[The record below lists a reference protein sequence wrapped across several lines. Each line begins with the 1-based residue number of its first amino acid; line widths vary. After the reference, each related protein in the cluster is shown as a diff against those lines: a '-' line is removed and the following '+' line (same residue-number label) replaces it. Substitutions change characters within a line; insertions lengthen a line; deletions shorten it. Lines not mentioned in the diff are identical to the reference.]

1 MRPAINLIISATAL
15 LMASCSGARHHN
27 DTPEKPVVVVS
38 IAPLSYF
45 AEGIGGD
52 KVDVEV
58 MAPAGTDPETYEPS
72 MASLGS
78 ASQASVIFTTGLLP
92 FEEKIALTVKES
104 SGGKTLNQ
112 ALCDSLQLIM
122 GTHGHDEADPHIWMS
137 LRNARV
143 MARTVCRALTR
154 ALPADSAYFR
164 GRLAAMEHR
173 LDSIDNA
180 TATALAP
187 LRGCSFLIWHP
198 SLSYFARDYGLQQV
212 AIAAENKETSV
223 DALRRRLD
231 RAGSEKAVA
240 LFGQK
245 ELDSRQMSAIS
256 GATGLQPVYISPMS
270 PDVEATLSAA
280 TSALVYSR

>member
-1 MRPAINLIISATAL
+1 MRPAINLLISATAL
-15 LMASCSGARHHN
+15 LMASCSGARHHD
-27 DTPEKPVVVVS
+27 DTPEKPVVVVC

-52 KVDVEV
+52 KVNVEV

-72 MASLGS
+72 MASLRS

-92 FEEKIALTVKES
+92 FEGKIARTVKES

-112 ALCDSLQLIM
+112 TLCDSLQLIM

-164 GRLAAMEHR
+164 VRLAAMEHR
-173 LDSIDNA
+173 LDSLDNV

-187 LRGCSFLIWHP
+187 ITGSSFLIWHP

-212 AIAAENKETSV
+212 AIAAENKESICRRPAAAPRPCRQRESSRSV
-223 DALRRRLD
+223 RTERARLPAD
-231 RAGSEKAVA
+231 VGNQWCHRPAAGIYIPYVA
-240 LFGQK
+240 RCGSHTV
-245 ELDSRQMSAIS
+245 SRHI
-256 GATGLQPVYISPMS
+256 G
-270 PDVEATLSAA
+270 
-280 TSALVYSR
+280 SR

>member
-1 MRPAINLIISATAL
+1 MLLSTAVAILV
-15 LMASCSGARHHN
+15 ASCSGVRHN
-27 DTPEKPVVVVS
+27 DDTPEKPTVVVS

-45 AEGIGGD
+45 AESIGGD
-52 KVDVEV
+52 KVNVEV

-92 FEEKIALTVKES
+92 FEEKVVRTVKGS
-104 SGGKTLNQ
+104 SGGKILDQ

-143 MARTVCRALTR
+143 MARTVCCALTH

-164 GRLAAMEHR
+164 TRLSVIEHR
-173 LDSIDNA
+173 LDSLDNA
-180 TATALAP
+180 TATALAT
-187 LRGCSFLIWHP
+187 LSGRSFLIWHP

-212 AIAAENKETSV
+212 AIAAENKEASI

-231 RAGSEKAVA
+231 RAGNEKAIA

-245 ELDSRQMSAIS
+245 ELDSRQLSAIS
-256 GATGLQPVYISPMS
+256 ATTGLRPVYISPMS
-270 PDVEATLSAA
+270 SDVEATLSAV
-280 TSALVYSR
+280 TSALVNSK

>member
-1 MRPAINLIISATAL
+1 MRPAINLILSATAL

-143 MARTVCRALTR
+143 RPAPYAARS
-154 ALPADSAYFR
+154 PARSR
-164 GRLAAMEHR
+164 P
-173 LDSIDNA
+173 
-180 TATALAP
+180 TAPT
-187 LRGCSFLIWHP
+187 
-198 SLSYFARDYGLQQV
+198 
-212 AIAAENKETSV
+212 
-223 DALRRRLD
+223 
-231 RAGSEKAVA
+231 
-240 LFGQK
+240 
-245 ELDSRQMSAIS
+245 S
-256 GATGLQPVYISPMS
+256 GAVLRLWSIASTPSTMPLPQHWHLLE
-270 PDVEATLSAA
+270 DVHFSSGTL
-280 TSALVYSR
+280 R